1 MAARGYEF
9 YLFVLKV
16 YEREKRTSERFW
28 NCCCFF
34 NFFFLVGKV
43 ILRSEIGQ
51 GNSAVLV

>member
-1 MAARGYEF
+1 MAAPGYEF